1 MNGFRE
7 QVPSVPWGF
16 EDEFV
21 RAGWRGV
28 ERAYGASTELLL
40 RWIDLSGREQLYRRR
55 AEYIE
60 SKADEMNGRRRRCR

>member
-1 MNGFRE
+1 MTGFRT
-7 QVPSVPWGF
+7 QAPSVPWGF

-40 RWIDLSGREQLYRRR
+40 KWIELIGREQLFKRR
-55 AEYIE
+55 AEYVE
-60 SKADEMNGRRRRCR
+60 SRSASGRGHVRGQ

>member
-1 MNGFRE
+1 MIGFRK

-21 RAGWRGV
+21 SAGWRGV

-40 RWIDLSGREQLYRRR
+40 RWIELSGREQLYRRR
-55 AEYIE
+55 SEYIQARN
-60 SKADEMNGRRRRCR
+60 SGRRHLEV